1 MVIRKATGE
10 EMLELWGYQD
20 TESAS
25 PTARFFYENIN
36 SENAIFWTVE
46 NEGKLIGEL
55 YVFLNLD
62 DKDFADGKKTAYL
75 CAFRVQEKYRR
86 QGIGTRLIETAV
98 KDLKEKGFTGVTI
111 GVEEAEEL
119 NVKLYRR
126 LGFNT
131 KIKDC
136 VEDPCAMNKDMKP
149 DSCDTFW
156 LLHKTI

>member
-36 SENAIFWTVE
+36 SENANFWTVE

-62 DKDFADGKKTAYL
+62 DKDFADGKKTAYW

-98 KDLKEKGFTGVTI
+98 KDIKEWKS
-111 GVEEAEEL
+111 
-119 NVKLYRR
+119 K
-126 LGFNT
+126 
-131 KIKDC
+131 C
-136 VEDPCAMNKDMKP
+136 VD
-149 DSCDTFW
+149 
-156 LLHKTI
+156 L